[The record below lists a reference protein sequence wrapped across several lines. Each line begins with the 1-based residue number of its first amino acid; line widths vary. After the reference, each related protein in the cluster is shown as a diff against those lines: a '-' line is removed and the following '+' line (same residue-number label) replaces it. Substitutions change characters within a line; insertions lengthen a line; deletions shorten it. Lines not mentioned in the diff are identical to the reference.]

1 MITANHLVKTFIR
14 NEKKNRK
21 SEIKAV
27 DDISLT
33 VKEGEIVGI
42 LGPNGAGKT
51 TLLRIMSKLM
61 RPTDGQV
68 SIRLGETDVTDE
80 IEIKRHIGY
89 LSNNTKLYGRLSTR
103 ELLQMLGTIYGIQE
117 ETVEDRIGQI
127 SRILSMESFLD
138 NRIEK
143 LSTGQT
149 QRASIARCLVH
160 DPQVYIFDEP
170 TLGLDIISS
179 AAIIDFMKGERERGK
194 TVLYST
200 HYMEEAEYLC
210 DRIVMIH
217 QGKII
222 GEGTPEE
229 LRAKTGQGSL
239 RDVFSGLILAADG
252 GSEGLL
258 DKEVLIGGSK
268 NLFGDGGS
276 QEDRAM
282 HAGSKTGIG
291 HLRTGR
297 IADRIKGGHAR

>member
-1 MITANHLVKTFIR
+1 MIKADHLIKTFVR

-21 SEIKAV
+21 MEINAV

-33 VKEGEIVGI
+33 VEEGEIVGI

-51 TLLRIMSKLM
+51 TLLRMMSRLM
-61 RPTDGQV
+61 KPTSGQV
-68 SIRLGETDVTDE
+68 SIRMGETEMTDE
-80 IEIKRHIGY
+80 IEVKRHIGY
-89 LSNNTKLYGRLSTR
+89 LSNNTKLYGRLSSR
-103 ELLQMLGTIYGIQE
+103 TIYGIPEQ
-117 ETVEDRIGQI
+117 TVEERIRQI
-127 SRILSMESFLD
+127 SEVLSMDAFLD

-179 AAIIDFMKGERERGK
+179 ASIIDFMKRERDRGK

-217 QGKII
+217 RGKII
-222 GEGTPEE
+222 SEGTPAE
-229 LRAKTGQGSL
+229 LKERTKKDSL
-239 RDVFSGLILAADG
+239 RDVFSGLILEESGSILPDAADG
-252 GSEGLL
+252 SYEQP
-258 DKEVLIGGSK
+258 GG
-268 NLFGDGGS
+268 
-276 QEDRAM
+276 
-282 HAGSKTGIG
+282 
-291 HLRTGR
+291 
-297 IADRIKGGHAR
+297 IKGGRA